1 MHCDYK
7 KFSNQIFGEEFVKKV
22 IWKKNVQEN
31 QFDLFQSTAL
41 NLLNKQAPAKKNIRN
56 KQSAFVTKEIR
67 KAIMTRSFLLN
78 KFRKEKTEE
87 TYNKQRNFSVKLVRK
102 V

>member
-1 MHCDYK
+1 MHRDYK
-7 KFSNQIFGEEFVKKV
+7 KFSNQILGEEFVKKLSE
-22 IWKKNVQEN
+22 KKNVQEN

-41 NLLNKQAPAKKNIRN
+41 NLLNKQAPVKKNIRN

-78 KFRKEKTEE
+78 EFRKEKTEE
-87 TYNKQRNFSVKLVRK
+87 KIHTINKVISA
-102 V
+102 